1 MHFSVWP
8 GAAQPWSGL
17 LDLARQADEG
27 FWHCVYVADHFVA
40 NTLLPNTD
48 RPEDGILEGTGVLA
62 ALASATTRVRLANLV
77 LSITYRHPSVIA
89 NWAAT
94 VDHVSDGRLTLGLG
108 TGWQGNEHRQY
119 GLELGR
125 RSERVDRF
133 AEALV
138 VISGLLTEPTTT
150 FRGHYYQLS
159 DASCEP
165 KPVQSPLPLLIAGGG
180 PRMLRLIAR
189 YAREWNSW
197 SAPGWFRETADKLDL
212 ACESV
217 GRDPSTIWRST
228 QALTIVTQ
236 SPEEEARAARVAEQ
250 LPLPV
255 IYGSPARIADA
266 VATWRD
272 EGVDEVIF
280 SDRSMREPTRRR
292 DIYDALAEVLAPLA

>member
-1 MHFSVWP
+1 MRFSVWP

-27 FWHCVYVADHFVA
+27 FWHCVYVADHFMA

-77 LSITYRHPSVIA
+77 LSITYRHPAVLA

-189 YAREWNSW
+189 YAHEWN
-197 SAPGWFRETADKLDL
+197 T
-212 ACESV
+212 
-217 GRDPSTIWRST
+217 GRRLGGFARPPTSSTW
-228 QALTIVTQ
+228 
-236 SPEEEARAARVAEQ
+236 
-250 LPLPV
+250 PV
-255 IYGSPARIADA
+255 NRWAG
-266 VATWRD
+266 
-272 EGVDEVIF
+272 
-280 SDRSMREPTRRR
+280 TRRR
-292 DIYDALAEVLAPLA
+292 SGGRRRR